1 MLIAFSGLPGT
12 GKTTI
17 ARYLAGRLKATY
29 LRIDTIE
36 DELLS
41 MDGASLVDRGA
52 GYCIAYAL
60 AEENLLLGRA
70 VVADSVNP
78 ISVTRDAWRKVAFR
92 AGVRMVETLVVC
104 SDPSKHELRI
114 SSRPAGTRASSWTEV
129 SGRQFEAADENAVVL
144 DTSDQSVEQCV
155 AILENALVRRSNDR

>member
-17 ARYLAGRLKATY
+17 ARYLAKRLGATY

-36 DELLS
+36 NELLS
-41 MDGASLVDRGA
+41 MEGASLVDRGA
-52 GYCIAYAL
+52 GYCVAYAV
-60 AEENLLLGRA
+60 AEENLMLGRT

-78 ISVTRDAWRKVAFR
+78 ISLTRDAWRKVAHR
-92 AGVRMVETLVVC
+92 AGVKIVEALVVC
-104 SDPSKHELRI
+104 SDLRKHELRI

-129 SGRQFEAADENAVVL
+129 RSRQFEALDENAVVL

-155 AILENALVRRSNDR
+155 ALLQNALVQRCNSR

>member
-1 MLIAFSGLPGT
+1 MLIAFSGLPGA

-17 ARYLAGRLKATY
+17 ARSLAKRLGATY

-52 GYCIAYAL
+52 GYCVAYAL
-60 AEENLLLGRA
+60 AEENLMLGRS
-70 VVADSVNP
+70 VVADCVNP
-78 ISVTRDAWRKVAFR
+78 ISLTRDAWRKVALR
-92 AGVRMVETLVVC
+92 AGVRIVEARVVC
-104 SDPSKHELRI
+104 SDVRKHELRI
-114 SSRPAGTRASSWTEV
+114 SSRPAGTRGSSWTEV
-129 SGRQFEAADENAVVL
+129 RARLIEAADHYAVVL

-155 AILENALVRRSNDR
+155 AILENALVREPIDR